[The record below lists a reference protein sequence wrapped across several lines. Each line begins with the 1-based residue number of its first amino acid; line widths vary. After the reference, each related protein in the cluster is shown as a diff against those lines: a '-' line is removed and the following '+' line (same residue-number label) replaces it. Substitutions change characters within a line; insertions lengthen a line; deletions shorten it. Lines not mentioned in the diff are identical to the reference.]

1 MFKKKM
7 KQIGAMAM
15 AASMILASVQLPPLA
30 ANAAENTNLALSA
43 TATASNSEGGNEI
56 AKINDGNMNTRWSHD
71 QSNTSWAQLA
81 WAESKTMKSFVI
93 NWQRNNA
100 VNYTLQV
107 SDDGQ
112 TWRDVYTA
120 TQAPATT
127 TDKITLDTAVTG
139 KFLRLNVTKIEPTN
153 AGVTW
158 NAISVWELQ
167 VYEGDIPD
175 TRTQA
180 AKIADSMTA
189 PTVTAD
195 TTKIPMPTVPEGYT
209 VEFDADYEQIIG
221 SDGTVYKPLQT
232 KTVKGFYQ
240 ISNADGTDKAQS
252 AEFTITVP
260 GRYTDA
266 EGANA
271 KPDVIPALQ
280 EWHGE
285 TGDFVIQSSSKI
297 VYADGLEATAK
308 QFAED
313 YKDITGNDI

>member
-1 MFKKKM
+1 M
-7 KQIGAMAM
+7 G
-15 AASMILASVQLPPLA
+15 
-30 ANAAENTNLALSA
+30 
-43 TATASNSEGGNEI
+43 TACLG
-56 AKINDGNMNTRWSHD
+56 R
-71 QSNTSWAQLA
+71 
-81 WAESKTMKSFVI
+81 SKDHEKFVI

-189 PTVTAD
+189 PTLQQI
-195 TTKIPMPTVPEGYT
+195 TTKIPMPTVT
-209 VEFDADYEQIIG
+209 
-221 SDGTVYKPLQT
+221 
-232 KTVKGFYQ
+232 
-240 ISNADGTDKAQS
+240 
-252 AEFTITVP
+252 
-260 GRYTDA
+260 GRIY
-266 EGANA
+266 GR
-271 KPDVIPALQ
+271 V
-280 EWHGE
+280 
-285 TGDFVIQSSSKI
+285 
-297 VYADGLEATAK
+297 
-308 QFAED
+308 
-313 YKDITGNDI
+313 

>member
-1 MFKKKM
+1 
-7 KQIGAMAM
+7 
-15 AASMILASVQLPPLA
+15 
-30 ANAAENTNLALSA
+30 
-43 TATASNSEGGNEI
+43 
-56 AKINDGNMNTRWSHD
+56 MNTRWSHD

-195 TTKIPMPTVPEGYT
+195 TTKIQMPTVPEGYT

-221 SDGTVYKPLQT
+221 SDGTVYKPL
-232 KTVKGFYQ
+232 
-240 ISNADGTDKAQS
+240 AD
-252 AEFTITVP
+252 
-260 GRYTDA
+260 
-266 EGANA
+266 
-271 KPDVIPALQ
+271 Q
-280 EWHGE
+280 EP
-285 TGDFVIQSSSKI
+285 
-297 VYADGLEATAK
+297 
-308 QFAED
+308 
-313 YKDITGNDI
+313 